1 MAARIGHLCVR
12 WMSHGLY
19 ESGVGGR
26 SPTND
31 RGSSNL
37 LYLYPAVVYKSRP
50 GLPVKRGR
58 NVALS
63 DQEFF

>member
-1 MAARIGHLCVR
+1 MAARIGHLCVH

-37 LYLYPAVVYKSRP
+37 LYIYPAAVYKSRS
-50 GLPVKRGR
+50 GL
-58 NVALS
+58 L
-63 DQEFF
+63 